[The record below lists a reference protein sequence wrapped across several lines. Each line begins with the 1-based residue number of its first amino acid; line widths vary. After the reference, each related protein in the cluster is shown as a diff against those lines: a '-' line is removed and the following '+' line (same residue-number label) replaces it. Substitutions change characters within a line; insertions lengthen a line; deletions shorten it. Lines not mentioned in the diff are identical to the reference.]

1 MPLQDLDAR
10 PPSRASRFRLRM
22 GIVAAL
28 LIGTASVGIAN
39 PQTVPREPVA
49 GTTQET
55 AHSAPLPASREVT
68 SSISLM
74 TTPALN
80 ARHSPGTSSLP
91 TPERKVLILLLG
103 LCFVVMAFGG
113 YGLWRRSVED
123 LVQAKVPGHNRPGT
137 GKRNTN

>member
-1 MPLQDLDAR
+1 
-10 PPSRASRFRLRM
+10 M

-39 PQTVPREPVA
+39 PQMVPREPVA
-49 GTTQET
+49 STTEDT
-55 AHSAPLPASREVT
+55 AHSAPLPPSREVT
-68 SSISLM
+68 SSIGLM

-80 ARHSPGTSSLP
+80 ARHTLGTSSLP

-113 YGLWRRSVED
+113 YGLWRRSLED
-123 LVQAKVPGHNRPGT
+123 LVQAKEPRHNHPGP
-137 GKRNTN
+137 GKRNKN